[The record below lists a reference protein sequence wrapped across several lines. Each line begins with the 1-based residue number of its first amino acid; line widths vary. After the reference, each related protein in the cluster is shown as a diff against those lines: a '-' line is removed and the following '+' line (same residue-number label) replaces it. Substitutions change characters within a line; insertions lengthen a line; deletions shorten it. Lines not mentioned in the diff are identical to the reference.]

1 MLVIRLSRI
10 GRKNLAYFQ
19 IVLQEK
25 TQAPKSKAIE
35 LLGTL
40 NPHTD
45 PRTIQLKEDR
55 VAYWLSQGAEPSAT
69 IHNLLVDK
77 GLIKGAKVRSY
88 TPKKKSVEG
97 ESASGGPKPEG
108 EKAQAAPQTKVE
120 APKEEKP
127 KE

>member
-1 MLVIRLSRI
+1 MLVIRLSRV
-10 GRKNLAYFQ
+10 GRKNLAHFR

-35 LLGTL
+35 HLGTL

-55 VAYWLSQGAEPSAT
+55 ITYWLSQGAQPSAT

-77 GLIKGAKVRSY
+77 GLIKGEKVKSY
-88 TPKKKSVEG
+88 TPKKK
-97 ESASGGPKPEG
+97 AKPEG
-108 EKAQAAPQTKVE
+108 EEVQKPAPAPATPEAKAE